1 MFLLQRYETFNIT
14 SPKVLTIFIMIE
26 ISIAAQSN
34 YNTQLNIACPNALL
48 FRPRYIHR
56 SSYV

>member
-1 MFLLQRYETFNIT
+1 MFLLQRYETFNII

-48 FRPRYIHR
+48 FRPR
-56 SSYV
+56 